1 LRSAKCAGATDHLT
15 LPPTATVADEKL
27 IAGAFEFNLICQKQ
41 LIMVMYSFHLE
52 DFEKWLAGFATKLDA
67 TLNDR
72 TLTIPS
78 RYGAGII
85 TARNVNANFSY
96 AIMNFTLPGD
106 LEMHRESGSKG
117 FLITFNQVEGHKE
130 STVGLPSHPLADK
143 KPFFRNDIFLTEASD
158 SASLR
163 LAAGTTV
170 KRLLIFCSHELAM
183 QYLPADLYEKLAT
196 FARAN
201 SGSGNPL
208 FINLTHRT
216 MLKELFEIKDN
227 DPVSQIKRLSSV
239 IHLIERSLHSFLR
252 QEQATLPRSVK
263 KTDLESMQ
271 HIEQIL
277 SSRLEG
283 FPSLESLAHEVFM
296 STSKLKNLFK
306 QVYGHTLYDYYNKSR
321 LQRARDLLLN
331 GQVSIKQ
338 AGSEIGFS
346 NLSHFAKA
354 FRKEFGI
361 LPRDLVKGR

>member
-1 LRSAKCAGATDHLT
+1 
-15 LPPTATVADEKL
+15 
-27 IAGAFEFNLICQKQ
+27 
-41 LIMVMYSFHLE
+41 MVMYSFHLE

-72 TLTIPS
+72 TLTVPEKL
-78 RYGAGII
+78 GEGII
-85 TARNVNANFSY
+85 MARNVNAHFSY
-96 AIMNFTLPGD
+96 AIMNFKLNSD
-106 LEMHRESGSKG
+106 LEWRRESGSAG
-117 FLITFNQVEGHKE
+117 FMITFNQVETHKD
-130 STVGLPSHPLADK
+130 SPIGLPGPFADK
-143 KPFFRNDIFLTEASD
+143 KPWFRNDIFLTEAGNP
-158 SASLR
+158 ASLR
-163 LAAGTTV
+163 LTAGTTV
-170 KRLLIFCSHELAM
+170 KRLLICCSHELAM
-183 QYLPADLYEKLAT
+183 QYLPVDLYEKLAA

-201 SGSGNPL
+201 GGSDNPL

-216 MLKELFEIKDN
+216 MLKELFEIRDN
-227 DPVSQIKRLSSV
+227 DTVSQIKRLSSV

-321 LQRARDLLLN
+321 LQRARELLIN

>member
-1 LRSAKCAGATDHLT
+1 
-15 LPPTATVADEKL
+15 
-27 IAGAFEFNLICQKQ
+27 
-41 LIMVMYSFHLE
+41 MVTYSFQLE
-52 DFEKWLAGFATKLDA
+52 NFENWLAGFATKLDA
-67 TLNDR
+67 TLHDR
-72 TLTIPS
+72 TLTFPS
-78 RYGAGII
+78 RLGEGII
-85 TARNVNANFSY
+85 LARNVNPHFSY
-96 AIMNFTLPGD
+96 AIMNFRLNSD

-117 FLITFNQVEGHKE
+117 FIISFSQVETQKE
-130 STVGLPSHPLADK
+130 SPLLPSAAIAEK
-143 KPFFRNDIFLTEASD
+143 KSLFRNDIFLTEASD
-158 SASLR
+158 VATLR
-163 LAAGTTV
+163 FTAGTTV
-170 KRLLIFCSHELAM
+170 RRLLIFCSHELAM
-183 QYLPADLYEKLAT
+183 QYLPSDLFAKLAA
-196 FARAN
+196 FSKAN
-201 SGSGNPL
+201 TDSENPL

-227 DPVSQIKRLSSV
+227 DPVSQIKRLSTV

-252 QEQATLPRSVK
+252 QEQAALPRTVK

-271 HIEQIL
+271 HIEHIL

-321 LQRARDLLLN
+321 LQRARELLSN

-354 FRKEFGI
+354 FRKEFGL

>member
-1 LRSAKCAGATDHLT
+1 
-15 LPPTATVADEKL
+15 
-27 IAGAFEFNLICQKQ
+27 
-41 LIMVMYSFHLE
+41 MVKYSFHLE

-72 TLTIPS
+72 TLTIPA
-78 RYGAGII
+78 GLGEGII
-85 TARNVNANFSY
+85 MARNVNAHFSY
-96 AIMNFTLPGD
+96 AIMNFKLSGD
-106 LEMHRESGSKG
+106 LEWHRESGSAG
-117 FLITFNQVEGHKE
+117 FMISFNQVEAYKD
-130 STVGLPSHPLADK
+130 SAIGLPTHPLTEK
-143 KPFFRNDIFLTEASD
+143 KPWFRNDIFLTEAGNP
-158 SASLR
+158 ASLR
-163 LAAGTTV
+163 LSAGTTV
-170 KRLLIFCSHELAM
+170 KRLLICCSRELAM
-183 QYLPADLYEKLAT
+183 QYLPVDLYEKLSA
-196 FARAN
+196 FAKAN
-201 SGSGNPL
+201 GGSDNPL

-321 LQRARDLLLN
+321 LQRARELLIN

-361 LPRDLVKGR
+361 LPRDVVKGR